1 MNFFQLLQHLEERLG
16 YHQLPLNPAATGLR
30 DLFEGTPLHHEW
42 MTLFVRAVYAD
53 NRCQRLTDPVT
64 LAETFK
70 ALAVLRQQALKASAT
85 DVDLRALVEEVGEA
99 VNAIFADNTSAAHP
113 STAPTGG
120 GAEIIPFRGRRRLRA

>member
-16 YHQLPLNPAATGLR
+16 YHQLPLNPAATTLR

-42 MTLFVRAVYAD
+42 MTQFVRAVYAE
-53 NRCQRLTDPVT
+53 NRCQRLTDSVT

-70 ALAVLRQQALKASAT
+70 ALAVLRQQALKASTT
-85 DVDLRALVEEVGEA
+85 DVDLRALVEEIGETI
-99 VNAIFADNTSAAHP
+99 NAAFADNATAINP
-113 STAPTGG
+113 PTAPTGS